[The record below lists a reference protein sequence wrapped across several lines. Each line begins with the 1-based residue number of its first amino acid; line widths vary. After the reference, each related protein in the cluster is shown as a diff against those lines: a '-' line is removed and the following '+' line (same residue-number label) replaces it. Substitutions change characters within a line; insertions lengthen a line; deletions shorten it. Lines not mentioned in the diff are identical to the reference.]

1 MSPFLAQLTMM
12 PSTGVSRLHTLF
24 SIHNAANAATKLPR
38 ADGEAVPPCSYRV
51 LAAASVM
58 GRLLPQTSQKPI
70 NAKFA
75 EFHF

>member
-1 MSPFLAQLTMM
+1 MSVMGSVTRFRACTPFL
-12 PSTGVSRLHTLF
+12 PV
-24 SIHNAANAATKLPR
+24 HNGATAATKLPR

-75 EFHF
+75 EFPFYALR